1 MDALL
6 KELEANN
13 KRNAEI
19 IREIKVL
26 CSINKNTNEYVPED
40 YLFKGYTFTVG
51 DMVKITNPSKGQAD
65 TGKLIGKTMGGFGRV
80 EIKEGN
86 KGTIRRIPSNLRHV
100 DGTPHKV
107 KDYIKN

>member
-6 KELEANN
+6 KELERNN

-26 CSINKNTNEYVPED
+26 CAIDKNTNEYVPED

-65 TGKLIGKTMGGFGRV
+65 TGKLIGKTMGGFAKV
-80 EIKEGN
+80 ETK
-86 KGTIRRIPSNLRHV
+86 KGDKAIRRIPSNLRHV
-100 DGTPHKV
+100 DGTPHRV
-107 KDYIKN
+107 KDYIKK